1 MRTSQGASI
10 AAAALVL
17 AGLAGCSASVS
28 TGTPQVTAE
37 DVAQQVSDSL
47 GESVGVPPEKVECPE
62 GLDAEVDAQIRC
74 VLTDQGVE
82 YGVTVTVTAVDG
94 TDVDFNALVDDGPLS
109 GGEQ

>member
-1 MRTSQGASI
+1 MRTSPGATI

-17 AGLAGCSASVS
+17 VGLAGCSASVS
-28 TGTPQVTAE
+28 VGTPQVTAE

-47 GESVGVPPEKVECPE
+47 GESVGVPPEKVECPDD
-62 GLDAEVDAQIRC
+62 LDAEIDAELRC
-74 VLTDQGVE
+74 VLTDAGVE

-94 TDVDFNALVDDGPLS
+94 KDVDFTVLVDDGPLS